1 MEINSVQFSFQS
13 PPVPGFGIQRGDVL
27 HALARHFKA
36 RLPERGDNIVAVFDR
51 TVLDTLEQVV
61 TDQVAGGGFEPQSG
75 PQPGRLDVGA
85 VAGVLHSGP
94 LRVVGSAPALLVVE
108 GVAER
113 IERPLP
119 SRRGDVEAS
128 AGLQVAPSGEDMDV
142 SASALL
148 TVQHG
153 RPGVAVGLQPRPS
166 RLLELVEDSFD
177 LFVGG
182 VVVRCPGDHAGG
194 VPVLEVQRVGDGGL
208 L

>member
-13 PPVPGFGIQRGDVL
+13 PPVPGFGVQRGDVV

-36 RLPERGDNIVAVFDR
+36 RLLERGDNIVAVFDR

-61 TDQVAGGGFEPQSG
+61 PDQVAGGRFEPEPG

-94 LRVVGSAPALLVVE
+94 LRVVWTAPAVLVVE
-108 GVAER
+108 GVAQR
-113 IERPLP
+113 IETPLP
-119 SRRGDVEAS
+119 TRRRDVEAS

-148 TVQHG
+148 TVQDG
-153 RPGVAVGLQPRPS
+153 RPCVAVGLQPRPS
-166 RLLELVEDSFD
+166 RLLELVEHSFD
-177 LFVGG
+177 LLVGG
-182 VVVRCPGDHAGG
+182 VVVRGPGDHPGG
-194 VPVLEVQRVGDGGL
+194 VPVLEVERVGHCSL
-208 L
+208 F